1 MSFGPSLTRCII
13 SFHVLDAARWQ
24 VVIIMLDNSLHKISR
39 LDQSWRRCY
48 TPSSW
53 KFSVHCSEALYLDAL
68 QNKTDWK
75 QHWNMVCCALRCSTM
90 QCNWWDTTVL
100 HLSRLCTEQPSVQE
114 AVLVGAV
121 EGKEQPMESD
131 SERLVKD
138 SVCCTWSFPLL
149 RCIAPSLLQVG
160 RAQINRV
167 RRWGT
172 DMGEIIDQNVTNA
185 LRSFSNRAF

>member
-24 VVIIMLDNSLHKISR
+24 VVIIMLDNALHKISR

-75 QHWNMVCCALRCSTM
+75 QHWNMVRCALRCSTM
-90 QCNWWDTTVL
+90 QCNWWDTTV
-100 HLSRLCTEQPSVQE
+100 
-114 AVLVGAV
+114 
-121 EGKEQPMESD
+121 SD

-167 RRWGT
+167 RQWGT